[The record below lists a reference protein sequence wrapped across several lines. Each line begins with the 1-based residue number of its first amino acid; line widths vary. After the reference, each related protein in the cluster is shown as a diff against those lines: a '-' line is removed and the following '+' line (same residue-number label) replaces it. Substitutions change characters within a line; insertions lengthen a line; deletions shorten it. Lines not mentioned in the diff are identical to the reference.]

1 MPIVLGTLFPL
12 AFFIILGIF
21 LLCRFRKI
29 KNKLAAIPESSA
41 ESGDDL
47 ANNLRT
53 HLAGSRQSYLEERGA
68 SIQRNSTGS
77 HSPEIIFHPSD
88 LSSDHS
94 RPYAAETSI
103 TARSGSSSLSDPPF
117 TIKPLAIRRIS
128 NEGLAPKA
136 TTFRRPIRDDLYP
149 HSGTSTPTP
158 IPSSPTLSHHVQIWR
173 QPQLPTQY
181 STEKYPSTEQ
191 PHRSEGADRSGPTS
205 ISRDGRTSYELPA
218 LNTPFP
224 GAGGQLMGFNRQ
236 SQPHELE

>member
-21 LLCRFRKI
+21 LLCRSRNI
-29 KNKLAAIPESSA
+29 KNKLAAITESSA

-47 ANNLRT
+47 TNNLRT
-53 HLAGSRQSYLEERGA
+53 HPAGSRQSYLEQRGA
-68 SIQRNSTGS
+68 FVQRNSTS
-77 HSPEIIFHPSD
+77 PHSPDIAFHPSN
-88 LSSDHS
+88 LSSDYS
-94 RPYAAETSI
+94 RPHAEETAI
-103 TARSGSSSLSDPPF
+103 TARSASSSLSDPPF
-117 TIKPLAIRRIS
+117 TIKPLVIRRIS

-136 TTFRRPIRDDLYP
+136 TTFPRPIRDDLYP

-181 STEKYPSTEQ
+181 SKEKYPRTEQ
-191 PHRSEGADRSGPTS
+191 PHSLEGADRSGPTA

-218 LNTPFP
+218 LNTPFT

-236 SQPHELE
+236 SRPHELE